1 MLSSLFGAIIT
12 LIKAILI
19 KLFSPRLTPKIAVIN
34 DKNTNGS
41 SMLQWVLMTAVLTMR
56 ACTPQDFQIKQV
68 GVLHPLH

>member
-19 KLFSPRLTPKIAVIN
+19 KLFSLRLAPKIVVTN

-41 SMLQWVLMTAVLTMR
+41 SMLQW
-56 ACTPQDFQIKQV
+56 F
-68 GVLHPLH
+68 